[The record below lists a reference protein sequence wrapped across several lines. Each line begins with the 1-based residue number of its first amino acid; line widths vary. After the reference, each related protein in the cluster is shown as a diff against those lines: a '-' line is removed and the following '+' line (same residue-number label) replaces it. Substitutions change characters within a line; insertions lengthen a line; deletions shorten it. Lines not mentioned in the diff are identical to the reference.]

1 MHPEDKFIEELSDL
15 LKKHNI
21 ERFTGFLNLDNRI
34 RLTAHAP
41 TEEEE
46 KETLAEYFKL
56 MDFIGSL
63 EKDNIKKLNEFLTSF
78 VESEESSQESWER
91 VAHENAETFLSEED
105 YEKLEEAVILKNA
118 AASFGSL
125 ESVAKHREEE
135 LRLLS
140 LVVAA
145 MEE

>member
-1 MHPEDKFIEELSDL
+1 MNPEDKFLEELNDL

-21 ERFTGFLNLDNRI
+21 ERFTGILHLESVARI
-34 RLTAHAP
+34 LAHAP
-41 TEEEE
+41 TPEEE
-46 KETLAEYFKL
+46 KETLAEYFEL
-56 MDFIGSL
+56 MNFTGSL
-63 EKDNIKKLNEFLTSF
+63 KMEAIKALNQLLKLVDERRL
-78 VESEESSQESWER
+78 SQVAWER
-91 VAHENAETFLSEED
+91 EAHENAETFLSEED

-118 AASFGSL
+118 AASVGHL
-125 ESVAKHREEE
+125 ENAAKHREEE

>member
-1 MHPEDKFIEELSDL
+1 MNPEDKFLEELNDL

-21 ERFTGFLNLDNRI
+21 ERFTGILHLESVARI
-34 RLTAHAP
+34 LAHAP
-41 TEEEE
+41 TPEEE
-46 KETLAEYFKL
+46 KETLAEYFEL
-56 MDFIGSL
+56 MNFTGSL
-63 EKDNIKKLNEFLTSF
+63 KMEAIKALNQLLKLVDERQQSTQ
-78 VESEESSQESWER
+78 VAWER

-118 AASFGSL
+118 AASVGHL
-125 ESVAKHREEE
+125 ENAAKHREEE